1 MKEGSLKFLVRCL
14 STSPTPIQPG
24 QIKPLS
30 EQLATLLEDSFEGA
44 RNEAATVFGTLM
56 RMIGERPLN
65 AIMDGLPDVRK
76 SKVKEAYEK
85 ATVKAKAGA
94 PGPPKPSGPPT
105 KAPPQKKPAS
115 KKISPKEDPSSP
127 APEETMETSNEPQ
140 KVAKK
145 PPARFAVSPVTPG
158 AGTIDNAF
166 DSKKKHQTQLLTH
179 PLVRPLAP
187 RRSLRSCHPLL
198 QERLSPKLLPLLHRV
213 LWIP

>member
-1 MKEGSLKFLVRCL
+1 VKEGSLRFLVRCL

-44 RNEAATVFGTLM
+44 RNEAATTLGTLM

-94 PGPPKPSGPPT
+94 PGPPKSSGPPT
-105 KAPPQKKPAS
+105 KAPQKKTALKKGSS
-115 KKISPKEDPSSP
+115 KEEPLAPT
-127 APEETMETSNEPQ
+127 PEEASDTFNEPP
-140 KVAKK
+140 KAVKK
-145 PPARFAVSPVTPG
+145 PPARFMVSRIASG
-158 AGTIDNAF
+158 AETVNNALTAKKGTRHGF
-166 DSKKKHQTQLLTH
+166 
-179 PLVRPLAP
+179 
-187 RRSLRSCHPLL
+187 
-198 QERLSPKLLPLLHRV
+198 
-213 LWIP
+213 